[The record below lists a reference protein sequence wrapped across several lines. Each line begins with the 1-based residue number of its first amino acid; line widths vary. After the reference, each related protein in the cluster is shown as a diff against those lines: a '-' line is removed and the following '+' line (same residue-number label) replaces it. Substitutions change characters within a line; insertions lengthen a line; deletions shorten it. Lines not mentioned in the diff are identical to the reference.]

1 MKGIIA
7 VALFLVAASASAE
20 MVNGYFRQ
28 NGTYVSPY
36 YRTERDGNPYNNLTP
51 APRMIESP
59 SLYQPQTPRYPQP
72 TQPTMPSFPS
82 NQFNNCALYGRC

>member
-51 APRMIESP
+51 PPKWEPKYETYHAPKYDTSP
-59 SLYQPQTPRYPQP
+59 SYPRYPQP
-72 TQPTMPSFPS
+72 SYPTYNP
-82 NQFNNCALYGRC
+82 NCVYNGRC